1 MSGIYLDNNATTR
14 VDDEV
19 VQAMLPF
26 FTEQF
31 GSPSSMHSF
40 GNQVGM
46 ALKEGAA
53 ERAAAA
59 RCRVR
64 LEIVFT
70 SCGTGPIPPRSSRRS
85 RPSPSAR
92 RSSPRWSSTRRSS
105 ACATTWP
112 RTATPCTSS
121 RWTRRAA

>member
-31 GSPSSMHSF
+31 GNPSSMHSF

-46 ALKEGAA
+46 ALKKAKEGSLP
-53 ERAAAA
+53 
-59 RCRVR
+59 V
-64 LEIVFT
+64 
-70 SCGTGPIPPRSSRRS
+70 
-85 RPSPSAR
+85 
-92 RSSPRWSSTRRSS
+92 
-105 ACATTWP
+105 
-112 RTATPCTSS
+112 
-121 RWTRRAA
+121 